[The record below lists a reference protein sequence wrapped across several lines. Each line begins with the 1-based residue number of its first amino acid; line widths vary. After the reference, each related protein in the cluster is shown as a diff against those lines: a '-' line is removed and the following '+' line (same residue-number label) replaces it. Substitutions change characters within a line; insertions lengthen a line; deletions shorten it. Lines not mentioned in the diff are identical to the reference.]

1 MYPERLDAA
10 AEKLVDPELDG
21 PARDGSQSELPASP
35 AAPCTPD
42 AAPSAA
48 RSFSAPA
55 LVAGPAPRAAE
66 PDSRPALAEAPV
78 ALSAAVRWVLLHS
91 SAAAEQQGASPPD
104 VQVLE
109 ALSQLEAAAVLPE

>member
-1 MYPERLDAA
+1 
-10 AEKLVDPELDG
+10 
-21 PARDGSQSELPASP
+21 
-35 AAPCTPD
+35 
-42 AAPSAA
+42 
-48 RSFSAPA
+48 
-55 LVAGPAPRAAE
+55 
-66 PDSRPALAEAPV
+66 V